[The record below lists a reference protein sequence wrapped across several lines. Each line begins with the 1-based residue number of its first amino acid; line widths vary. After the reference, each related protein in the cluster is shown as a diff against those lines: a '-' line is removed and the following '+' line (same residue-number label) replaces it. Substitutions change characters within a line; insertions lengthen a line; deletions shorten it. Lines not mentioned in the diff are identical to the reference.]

1 MIMQSKS
8 KKTNA
13 LKEVNIDCKNQKGYN
28 DNMIFQ
34 LRNKGGKEYA
44 SGTSNFGYCNGSGC
58 T

>member
-1 MIMQSKS
+1 MQSKS
-8 KKTNA
+8 KKTNV
-13 LKEVNIDCKNQKGYN
+13 LKKVNIDCKNQKEYN